1 MSRSQQQMQATDI
14 PDKEI
19 LMSINLPHI
28 EGTTEKNS
36 TFYTEITLHKLLWKQ
51 TYRLAAED

>member
-1 MSRSQQQMQATDI
+1 MQATDI

-19 LMSINLPHI
+19 LMSINLLHI